1 MVDSVVL
8 FIREETRVTC
18 HAFHVKLG
26 KGIVSKWHVVHWESL
41 DSHSYAQIKFFLFL
55 ILIKWGEIY
64 HPFTDLQGKAWR
76 FEARGR

>member
-41 DSHSYAQIKFFLFL
+41 DSHSYAQIKFFFVFNFN
-55 ILIKWGEIY
+55 KVG
-64 HPFTDLQGKAWR
+64 
-76 FEARGR
+76 